1 MASPVQNILNLVILI
16 SSQRP
21 SLVALYLPSF
31 LPGTFHL
38 PAHCVS
44 HLFIRPLP
52 PHEPHEPHELHEDE
66 TYCLVCSFSPNA
78 YNSAQHSA
86 GAQETLADGKE

>member
-52 PHEPHEPHELHEDE
+52 PHEPHEDE
-66 TYCLVCSFSPNA
+66 TYCLVCGFSPNA

-86 GAQETLADGKE
+86 GAQETLADGTE